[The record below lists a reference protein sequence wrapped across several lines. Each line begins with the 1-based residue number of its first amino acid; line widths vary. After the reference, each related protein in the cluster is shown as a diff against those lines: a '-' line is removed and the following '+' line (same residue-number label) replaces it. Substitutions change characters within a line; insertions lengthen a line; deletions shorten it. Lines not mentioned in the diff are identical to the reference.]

1 MIRLWQRII
10 GSCLLG
16 WLWGSA
22 AWCGAEPVHMNVQDA
37 DAGAVLMSAARL
49 GGYNLILGDAALGKV
64 TLRVEEEP
72 QRIMELVAASQ
83 GLLLERYDN
92 VYVVT
97 SPAKNGRNRRVHVYK
112 SRYANPHDLARVANL
127 SLSLAGKSDNLTKDK
142 TDGKSAQ
149 VKPADSSNAEKQ
161 RVIVDDATESVVFY
175 GTEAEARELDTVLRR
190 LDVPAEQVLLEAKVV
205 ALSKNASKDLGI
217 EWEWSKLPNYPEHSK
232 TYHNAGKSNER
243 IDYDTKRSYKG
254 KTGNIPGIIQ
264 FGRGPEGYPFEFYF
278 GAKLN
283 ALLSDGK
290 ADILAR
296 PNITTIQGHEAVIN
310 IGGDVPVPTQSVTDS
325 TTTTTVTY
333 RQAGIILRCT
343 PRVNANGEI
352 TAQVHTEVSTP
363 EFVTDLKAYR
373 FQKRSADTT
382 VRLQDGETMVIGGL
396 IGSEDSRTMS
406 KIPFLGDIPIL
417 GAFFKHVQHSHT
429 ESEVMIFLKAHV
441 LPKS

>member
-1 MIRLWQRII
+1 
-10 GSCLLG
+10 
-16 WLWGSA
+16 
-22 AWCGAEPVHMNVQDA
+22 
-37 DAGAVLMSAARL
+37 
-49 GGYNLILGDAALGKV
+49 
-64 TLRVEEEP
+64 
-72 QRIMELVAASQ
+72 
-83 GLLLERYDN
+83 
-92 VYVVT
+92 
-97 SPAKNGRNRRVHVYK
+97 
-112 SRYANPHDLARVANL
+112 VANL

-142 TDGKSAQ
+142 TNGKSAQ

-205 ALSKNASKDLGI
+205 ALSKNAAKDLGI

-441 LPKS
+441 LPKT

>member
-1 MIRLWQRII
+1 MIHLGRLFI
-10 GSCLLG
+10 GGLLSG
-16 WLWGSA
+16 LLAGSVA
-22 AWCGAEPVHMNVQDA
+22 CCSATPVNMNVQEA
-37 DAGAVLMSAARL
+37 DAGAVLLSAARL
-49 GGYNLILGDAALGKV
+49 GGFNLILGDTALGKV

-97 SPAKNGRNRRVHVYK
+97 SPAKNGRNRRVHIYK

-127 SLSLAGKSDNLTKDK
+127 SLSLAGKSDNLPNNKKDDKSAKK
-142 TDGKSAQ
+142 TDCST
-149 VKPADSSNAEKQ
+149 AENQ
-161 RVIVDDATESVVFY
+161 RVIVDDATEAVVFY
-175 GTEAEARELDTVLRR
+175 GTEAEARELQSVLGR
-190 LDVPAEQVLLEAKVV
+190 LDVPAEQVSLEAKVV
-205 ALSKNASKDLGI
+205 ALSKNAARDLGI

-232 TYHNAGKSNER
+232 TYRNAGKSNER
-243 IDYDTKRSYKG
+243 IDYETRRSYNG
-254 KTGNIPGIIQ
+254 KPGNIPGIIQ

-283 ALLSDGK
+283 AMVADGR

-396 IGSEDSRTMS
+396 IGSEESRTMS

-417 GAFFKHVQHSHT
+417 GNFFKHVQHSHT